1 MKAIVWVEA
10 IGDRGEYPENWDLIA
25 RRIKYNA
32 GFQCEHCG
40 HPHDPEAGYAL
51 TVHHL
56 DRDKSN
62 CADDNLVALCQRCHL
77 HIQARFLPGQLVMSF
92 ARPGW
97 MVARGLG
104 I

>member
-1 MKAIVWVEA
+1 MH
-10 IGDRGEYPENWDLIA
+10 RGEYPENWDLIA
-25 RRIKYNA
+25 ARIKRQA
-32 GFQCEHCG
+32 GGCCEHCG
-40 HPHDPEAGYAL
+40 HADHAASGHAL

-56 DRDKSN
+56 DLDKSN

-77 HIQARFLPGQLVMSF
+77 HIQARFLPGQIVMGF

-104 I
+104 V